1 MHNVKYVN
9 AGLNN
14 IFSLL
19 QRHIAQ
25 EKVSEMFPCDLFP
38 LAGWYKIGDD
48 RYSVNLLL
56 LEYSIGIKGTELYW
70 FELYSDRHT
79 YIQR

>member
-14 IFSLL
+14 ISSLL
-19 QRHIAQ
+19 QRRIAQ

-48 RYSVNLLL
+48 RYSVNLL
-56 LEYSIGIKGTELYW
+56 YIIGIKGTELCW

>member
-14 IFSLL
+14 ISSLL
-19 QRHIAQ
+19 QRRIAQ

-48 RYSVNLLL
+48 RYSVNLL
-56 LEYSIGIKGTELYW
+56 YSISIKGTELCW

>member
-14 IFSLL
+14 ISSLL
-19 QRHIAQ
+19 QRRIAQ

-48 RYSVNLLL
+48 RYSVNLL
-56 LEYSIGIKGTELYW
+56 YSIGIKGTELCW